1 MQEGIT
7 TIVLMKEEKH
17 VGLWILFEIHPNK
30 HFSPAQMQ
38 QTVCLYVQMIKG
50 IVACISHSA
59 MDVFYHQI
67 NSMLQILGPLVP
79 LLAIDGF

>member
-1 MQEGIT
+1 MQERIT

-38 QTVCLYVQMIKG
+38 ETVGLYMQMIIG
-50 IVACISHSA
+50 IVACISHLA
-59 MDVFYHQI
+59 MDVFYHQ
-67 NSMLQILGPLVP
+67 STACSKFSAL
-79 LLAIDGF
+79 